1 MKNVPKGWFYVT
13 AQFLLL
19 IVIALSKGAA
29 KHPSLA
35 TIFGAILFAASIFI
49 LIIAVKE
56 LRPSLT
62 ALPEPKVDAPLIT
75 TGIYGMIRHPMY
87 LAVIMMAIGM
97 SLVHWSMA
105 AAIETVLLVMVLG
118 FKLRYEDLLLHEK
131 WPDAHDYQ
139 KSTGAVI
146 PKFSSK

>member
-1 MKNVPKGWFYVT
+1 MKYVPKGWFYVT

-29 KHPSLA
+29 KHPPAA
-35 TIFGAILFAASIFI
+35 TLFGAILFAASIVI
-49 LIIAVKE
+49 LVLAVKE

-62 ALPEPKVDAPLIT
+62 ALPEPKIDAPLIT
-75 TGIYGMIRHPMY
+75 TGIYGVIRHPMY
-87 LAVIMMAIGM
+87 MAVIMMAIGM
-97 SLVHWSMA
+97 SLVHWSVA
-105 AAIETVLLVMVLG
+105 AGVETALLVMVLG

-131 WPDAHDYQ
+131 WPEADHYQ
-139 KSTGAVI
+139 RSIGALI